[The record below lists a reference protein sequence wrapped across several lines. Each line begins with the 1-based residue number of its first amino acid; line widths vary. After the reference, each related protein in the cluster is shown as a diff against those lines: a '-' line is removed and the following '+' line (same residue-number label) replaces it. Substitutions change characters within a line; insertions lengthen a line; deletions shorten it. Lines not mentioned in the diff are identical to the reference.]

1 MDLGSQVALRP
12 PTPMSAS
19 AGKIIFVMDEGMMS
33 KRKRSKE
40 SDQKRRPERQRD
52 AAAWSSEGISER
64 PELAEVSLLNVKP
77 HEGDEGVPNDPPVDK
92 EQRLFSLVSEGSEI
106 LNIVVPNKLA
116 TVDEEESREMLDN
129 LSYLEDSPVP
139 KVSEEPQELQQVTS
153 AVVPSAEGPDPVRVM
168 DPPGAPVTRPL
179 NRRASGMVDY
189 FEAYTLIDTQAPGG
203 PTVHAPEVAPKP
215 AATETQ
221 DSVMPLQT
229 SPTGTTAHLEKSD
242 SVSLEEFT
250 DELLDEVFYG
260 GVDEKQEGGT
270 GGVARDPPSKGPSK
284 PSGSILF
291 GGEED
296 ILTPIFLPDGP
307 PKIIDPILLEE
318 PKAMAFLYMDLYE
331 EAMGCRTKEEDTESV
346 GSEKSFHSRQS
357 DREARG
363 YLEKYV
369 LIDETPVVEMEVT
382 DKGQHAEE
390 GPRVLSQDLYDYSSL
405 PRKPEK
411 EILPDPE
418 EEITDFL
425 RSSANSSPCE
435 VEPFNRS
442 LKMEEIQ
449 PTTESKEKMKKVVA
463 IKAEP
468 EFENPFDPLST
479 LDFECPYEEL
489 DWGITDDHLAVL
501 DIKNHR
507 TDQEAWQ
514 DSCVQTP
521 VAPPRKKATSPKTR
535 LDLCPLTPVGVQE
548 KEGADEEGQ
557 TETSPAKT
565 ADKGE
570 GGETQT
576 CGLAPSETL
585 SGGADPPDSKS
596 ARDDNE
602 LPLRSI
608 TSPVNEG
615 KEAVQGTCEA
625 EATKELVEPRDD
637 GSSESKRIIGNDK
650 EKEGSQMPREPAKE
664 KGRCIIM

>member
-12 PTPMSAS
+12 STPTSAS

-40 SDQKRRPERQRD
+40 SDHKRWPERQRE
-52 AAAWSSEGISER
+52 AAAQSSGGISER
-64 PELAEVSLLNVKP
+64 PELAEVSRLNLKP
-77 HEGDEGVPNDPPVDK
+77 DEGDEGVPNDPPADK

-139 KVSEEPQELQQVTS
+139 KVSEDPQELQQVTS
-153 AVVPSAEGPDPVRVM
+153 TVAPGTEGPDPIRVM
-168 DPPGAPVTRPL
+168 DPPGAPVARPP
-179 NRRASGMVDY
+179 NRRASGVVDY
-189 FEAYTLIDTQAPGG
+189 FEAYTLIDAQAPGG
-203 PTVHAPEVAPKP
+203 PMVLAPEVAQKP
-215 AATETQ
+215 VATETQ
-221 DSVMPLQT
+221 DCVTPLQK
-229 SPTGTTAHLEKSD
+229 SPTGTTVHLEKSD
-242 SVSLEEFT
+242 TVSLEEFT

-260 GVDEKQEGGT
+260 GMDEKQEGGA
-270 GGVARDPPSKGPSK
+270 GGVARDPPSKGPTK

-363 YLEKYV
+363 YLEKYA

-390 GPRVLSQDLYDYSSL
+390 GPRVLSQDLYDYSTL

-435 VEPFNRS
+435 VEPFDRS

-449 PTTESKEKMKKVVA
+449 PTTERKEKTENFVA

-468 EFENPFDPLST
+468 EIENPFDPLST

-489 DWGITDDHLAVL
+489 DWGIRDDHLAVL

-507 TDQEAWQ
+507 TDQEAWR

-535 LDLCPLTPVGVQE
+535 LDLSPLTPVGVQE
-548 KEGADEEGQ
+548 KEDKEGQ
-557 TETSPAKT
+557 TETLPAKT
-565 ADKGE
+565 ADKGD

-576 CGLAPSETL
+576 SVLAPETL
-585 SGGADPPDSKS
+585 LGAADPPDNKS

-602 LPLRSI
+602 PPLRSM

-615 KEAVQGTCEA
+615 KEAEQGTCEA
-625 EATKELVEPRDD
+625 EATTELVEPRDNV
-637 GSSESKRIIGNDK
+637 SSESKGIIGSDK
-650 EKEGSQMPREPAKE
+650 EKEGGQMPRQPAKE
-664 KGRCIIM
+664 KRRCIIM